1 MAARASEAPG
11 AENLVSRGQASH
23 DVVYATLRQM
33 ILLGEVEPGAW
44 LRQKELTEW
53 FGMSRTPVREALR
66 TLSKEGLVELLSN
79 YGARIAPLSLEE
91 FEELYALRRG
101 IEGLAAR
108 LSARQI
114 TPEQLLDLHEKF
126 GQLEELAHSS
136 SLITYLQE
144 EWRFRLQCY
153 AITGRERLIAQV
165 VTLRE
170 HAERY
175 LRLAYNVAG
184 RINESLE
191 FHRRLLQALEA
202 RDEQTAE
209 QVVQE
214 ALNWTLAKAT
224 PAVAASIF
232 GEGS

>member
-1 MAARASEAPG
+1 M
-11 AENLVSRGQASH
+11 
-23 DVVYATLRQM
+23 
-33 ILLGEVEPGAW
+33 
-44 LRQKELTEW
+44 
-53 FGMSRTPVREALR
+53 
-66 TLSKEGLVELLSN
+66 
-79 YGARIAPLSLEE
+79 
-91 FEELYALRRG
+91 
-101 IEGLAAR
+101 
-108 LSARQI
+108 
-114 TPEQLLDLHEKF
+114 
-126 GQLEELAHSS
+126 
-136 SLITYLQE
+136 
-144 EWRFRLQCY
+144 
-153 AITGRERLIAQV
+153 

-202 RDEQTAE
+202 RDEQAAE

>member
-202 RDEQTAE
+202 RDEQAAE

>member
-1 MAARASEAPG
+1 MVAGASEALYTKSPVSPG
-11 AENLVSRGQASH
+11 QVSH
-23 DVVYATLRQM
+23 DLVYGTLRQL
-33 ILLGEVEPGAW
+33 ILRGEVDPGAW
-44 LRQKELTEW
+44 LRQKELTKW
-53 FGMSRTPVREALR
+53 FGTSRTPIREALR
-66 TLSKEGLVELLSN
+66 TLNKEGLVELVSN

-114 TPEQLLDLHEKF
+114 TPEQLLDLHAKF

-202 RDEQTAE
+202 RDEQAAE
-209 QVVQE
+209 QVAQE

>member
-91 FEELYALRRG
+91 FEEL
-101 IEGLAAR
+101 
-108 LSARQI
+108 
-114 TPEQLLDLHEKF
+114 
-126 GQLEELAHSS
+126 
-136 SLITYLQE
+136 
-144 EWRFRLQCY
+144 
-153 AITGRERLIAQV
+153 
-165 VTLRE
+165 
-170 HAERY
+170 
-175 LRLAYNVAG
+175 
-184 RINESLE
+184 
-191 FHRRLLQALEA
+191 
-202 RDEQTAE
+202 
-209 QVVQE
+209 
-214 ALNWTLAKAT
+214 
-224 PAVAASIF
+224 
-232 GEGS
+232 